1 MMRGSG
7 IRERLKAGDAALVSA
22 VEGVY
27 AQRQVKAD
35 AALSQLRE
43 SLQHLGIQ
51 RSPSLRLRVAYR
63 RWHWATP
70 PARVWQTAAVL
81 LCIGSLPPALVHHPL
96 NAIRPDESIPYT
108 FAFRDLKQSLD
119 NVSQLPK
126 PFFGFFALLAAV
138 IYLPLII
145 SLALGAILPVFTTG
159 LFLLAIFRTSHP
171 AVMTAFTAVT
181 IKRRY
186 DLPVC
191 VLHAVRACG
200 DARKASVES
209 RPLRL
214 RFVASNVN
222 EVSKAIR
229 RAYRTRGTL
238 AAFSHR
244 RRLMKKHAGVVVAAL
259 RAAEARLDSDPNQAL
274 HDLGV
279 LILKIAERYVDGRIG
294 QLLDEDELA
303 DLQPAPDREPLRLIL
318 SAVLFGAGATGIVL
332 APVPEAAQTYLVG
345 ACGLLVL
352 SLIYG
357 RGASKALGLLAALRG
372 G

>member
-1 MMRGSG
+1 
-7 IRERLKAGDAALVSA
+7 
-22 VEGVY
+22 
-27 AQRQVKAD
+27 
-35 AALSQLRE
+35 
-43 SLQHLGIQ
+43 
-51 RSPSLRLRVAYR
+51 
-63 RWHWATP
+63 
-70 PARVWQTAAVL
+70 
-81 LCIGSLPPALVHHPL
+81 
-96 NAIRPDESIPYT
+96 
-108 FAFRDLKQSLD
+108 
-119 NVSQLPK
+119 
-126 PFFGFFALLAAV
+126 
-138 IYLPLII
+138 
-145 SLALGAILPVFTTG
+145 
-159 LFLLAIFRTSHP
+159 
-171 AVMTAFTAVT
+171 MTAFTAVT